1 MKVVVGAVA
10 RQEIEEAKSWYD
22 RQQDGLGLRFVQTIE
37 ATILRMVRFPRANS
51 EIAPGIRRALVA
63 DFPYMVIYACDEKQ
77 LSVIAVAHQHR
88 RPGYWQSRPN
98 DPTH

>member
-1 MKVVVGAVA
+1 VKIVVGAAA

-22 RQQDGLGLRFVQTIE
+22 RQQDGLGLRFVRTIE
-37 ATILRMVRFPRANS
+37 ATILRTVRFPMANS

-63 DFPYMVIYACDEKQ
+63 DFPYMVIYACEADL

-88 RPGYWQSRPN
+88 RPGYWHDRQ
-98 DPTH
+98 DG